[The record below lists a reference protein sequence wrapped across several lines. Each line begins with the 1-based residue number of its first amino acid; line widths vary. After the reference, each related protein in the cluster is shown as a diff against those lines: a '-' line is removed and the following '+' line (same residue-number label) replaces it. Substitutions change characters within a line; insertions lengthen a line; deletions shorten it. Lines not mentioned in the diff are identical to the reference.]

1 MRQTIYDE
9 NVIGPW
15 VCQRT
20 GGQYFPDSGAR
31 AIGLLRDGVLVA
43 GVLFEHYNG
52 RSIAMHVAG
61 EGKDWMTRDFLMECF
76 RYPFVQLGV
85 HKIIGLVDSSNK
97 DARRLDEHL
106 GFRMEAKIAGAAPR
120 GDLLIFTMTREQ
132 CRFLERKVANG

>member
-1 MRQTIYDE
+1 MRQTFYDE

-20 GGQYFPDSGAR
+20 GGQYFPDCGAR
-31 AIGLLRDGVLVA
+31 AIGLVRDGNLVA

-61 EGKDWMTRDFLMECF
+61 EGRDWMTRDFLMECF

-85 HKIIGLVDSSNK
+85 HKIIGLVDSSNR

-106 GFRMEAKIAGAAPR
+106 GFHMEAKIAGAAPR
-120 GDLLIFTMTREQ
+120 GDLMVYTMTREQ
-132 CRFLERKVANG
+132 CRFLDRKVANG